1 MRESLV
7 HEIRLK
13 VNGNYHGLM
22 VQCHQTLLEILRDRL
37 ELTGAKEGC
46 GLGEC
51 GACTVLLNGR
61 PVNSCLVLAL
71 EADGAEILTIEGLA
85 REGEL
90 HPVQKAFVE
99 GGAIQC
105 GFCTPGM
112 VMATVGLLKEHPKP
126 SREEIKRALIGNL
139 CRCTGYKKIIESVL
153 DATCLAGEKGGR

>member
-1 MRESLV
+1 V